1 MEVSQNATLGR
12 GLLWPRVG
20 LEGFEFKS
28 KSPRAAGFFSFSI
41 LSSEYQVQRDLLPV
55 FGGNFGG
62 EVLMY
67 QGLLL
72 SSGRPGLDTF
82 STKGRNRS

>member
-41 LSSEYQVQRDLLPV
+41 LSSEYQTCADLLPGL
-55 FGGNFGG
+55 GGYFGG
-62 EVLMY
+62 EVLLY
-67 QGLLL
+67 QALLL
-72 SSGRPGLDTF
+72 WLGGE
-82 STKGRNRS
+82 GG